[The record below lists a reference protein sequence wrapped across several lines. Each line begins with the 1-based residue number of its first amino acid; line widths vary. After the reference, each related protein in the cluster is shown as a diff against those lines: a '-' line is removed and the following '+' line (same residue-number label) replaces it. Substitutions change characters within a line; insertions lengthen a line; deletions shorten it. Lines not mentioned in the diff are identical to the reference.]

1 MIQTLFRLRRGPSTP
16 PTIKRLS
23 ASLNSTKS
31 ASIQWSVQ
39 RDTEGQQH
47 RVSAGPTAR
56 LPGRSD
62 RPSMVTTRPSVQPRQ
77 VVDCMASRPQCD
89 HGIDSDDTAQF
100 STGYQQSGSA
110 NLSHRLCTLRQQRSP
125 GDSADSI
132 GISRP
137 AITAV
142 QPWLKRPNLAFDS
155 HESQRVLNSM
165 ARRSAVGRLVCPS
178 GVARLSLGRDR
189 HDSQLLARRCTR
201 REFRSA
207 SDDNTQCSAWHTPA
221 GTAQSAQQRH
231 AGGRSCQRRQLPN
244 SSTPI
249 EPGRHCICSLICFAE
264 GGVWLPP
271 VND

>member
-1 MIQTLFRLRRGPSTP
+1 VIQTLFGLRRGPSSP

-23 ASLNSTKS
+23 ASLNSTES

-62 RPSMVTTRPSVQPRQ
+62 RPSMVTARPSVQHGQ
-77 VVDCMASRPQCD
+77 VVDWPASRTQCD

-110 NLSHRLCTLRQQRSP
+110 NLSRRLCTLRQQRSP

-155 HESQRVLNSM
+155 PDSPRVTNSM
-165 ARRSAVGRLVCPS
+165 ARRSAVGPTSMPQWGGPPIARSRSSRQSAACP
-178 GVARLSLGRDR
+178 AM
-189 HDSQLLARRCTR
+189 
-201 REFRSA
+201 
-207 SDDNTQCSAWHTPA
+207 HTP
-221 GTAQSAQQRH
+221 
-231 AGGRSCQRRQLPN
+231 
-244 SSTPI
+244 
-249 EPGRHCICSLICFAE
+249 
-264 GGVWLPP
+264 
-271 VND
+271 